1 MRPYIGQEA
10 EMSSQLHIKLNNS
23 KRWER
28 MVVGDR
34 MEISFKEF
42 LKLDMRVG
50 KVVEAEQIAGSKNL
64 IKMIVDFG
72 FEKRQSVAGL
82 LQHYKPEELVNRK
95 YAFLL
100 NLERK
105 KFMGVESQ
113 CMVLAAEDEKSNVI
127 LIAPERDVDVG
138 SRIR

>member
-1 MRPYIGQEA
+1 
-10 EMSSQLHIKLNNS
+10 
-23 KRWER
+23 
-28 MVVGDR
+28 
-34 MEISFKEF
+34 MEVAFKEF

-50 KVVEAEQIAGSKNL
+50 KIVEAEHLEGSKNL

-82 LQHYKPEELVNRK
+82 LQYYKPEELVGK
-95 YAFLL
+95 QYAFVL

-105 KFMGVESQ
+105 KFMGIESQ
-113 CMVLAAEDEKSNVI
+113 CMVLAAEDEKDNVI